1 MKHFKSGTFARDN
14 MPTSVRPFS
23 PHISLTGIDQV
34 DLQALWDSG
43 KRLLLLDVDNTL
55 LPWKAKEVPPESKAF
70 LTRAR
75 ELGFDLCAISN
86 TRHPERLTVICGLM
100 EIDFIR
106 DKFKPSRR
114 MYNAALE
121 KYGRTPEQTMMIGD
135 QLLTDIW
142 GANRAGIDAIWVRRL
157 GKEEFIGTRLV
168 SRNVEKL
175 LGTVLYRYFQAEEAD
190 VERRP
195 GFFRRAVFQQMVKF
209 AMVGGLATAVDLGL
223 HNFLYFRATS
233 NGVLLKDRVAAWA
246 ETTFG
251 LSATTFIHPNEVAFP
266 VLKVGP
272 VLLAILISYLM
283 NRWLTFQATHEK
295 ITVRQVVQ
303 FYAVALVGMLI
314 SITAGTVVNAAATG
328 TDEANWLKASIVGMV
343 AGFIWN
349 FNVQRRW
356 TFKKGSEQ

>member
-1 MKHFKSGTFARDN
+1 MRHFRSGTFARDN
-14 MPTSVRPFS
+14 MPTTVRRFS

-70 LTRAR
+70 LTKAR
-75 ELGFDLCAISN
+75 TLGFDLCAISN
-86 TRHPERLTVICGLM
+86 TRHPERLAVICGLM

-114 MYNAALE
+114 MYQAALE
-121 KYGRTPEQTMMIGD
+121 KYGRAPEQAMMIGD

-190 VERRP
+190 AERRP

-223 HNFLYFRATS
+223 HNYLMFRAKS
-233 NGVLLKDRVAAWA
+233 DGVLLSQRVENWASAQFGLTA
-246 ETTFG
+246 ETF
-251 LSATTFIHPNEVAFP
+251 LHPGDIAFP

-328 TDEANWLKASIVGMV
+328 TDQANWVKASLVGMV

-356 TFKKGSEQ
+356 TFKKGSES

>member
-1 MKHFKSGTFARDN
+1 MRHFKSGTFARDT

-121 KYGRTPEQTMMIGD
+121 KYDRTPEQTMMIGD

-223 HNFLYFRATS
+223 HKFLYFRATS
-233 NGVLLKDRVAAWA
+233 DGVLLKHRVAAWA

-356 TFKKGSEQ
+356 TFKKGLEQ